1 MCSARSMRAVKGSL
15 GPPLAIGVVKKL
27 KTGELEERVRQRA
40 GSATPLAIELE

>member
-15 GPPLAIGVVKKL
+15 APLAIGVVKKL